1 MDIFDQYLYE
11 ELVSEYGRSGLTD
24 DDYEELYVRFCNH
37 SYIEEVTPYIL
48 AMRFFGLGTPAE
60 PDEVLS
66 ELKTNKADNV
76 QLRGL
81 YYDLMLCVNPA
92 NTGAADELR
101 CVVEA
106 GYCDKYLLGK
116 SNVRLVKQKTKNE
129 NTKPSRKD
137 NPPSARTDSSVLD
150 SSTVEYNTLTNEIA
164 LSLLGKVTKV
174 DYGTRSLV
182 LPSTYNKIG
191 KSAFQGIKDID
202 MLIIPN
208 GFIEIDENAF
218 SWAIIHQ
225 IKIPKT
231 VTVIAKNAFKGFTG
245 VIECSADSYAYKYA
259 KRYNVRALVK

>member
-37 SYIEEVTPYIL
+37 SYIEKVTPYIL

-101 CVVEA
+101 RVVEA

-129 NTKPSRKD
+129 YTKTSRKD
-137 NPPSARTDSSVLD
+137 NPR
-150 SSTVEYNTLTNEIA
+150 
-164 LSLLGKVTKV
+164 LLG
-174 DYGTRSLV
+174 R
-182 LPSTYNKIG
+182 
-191 KSAFQGIKDID
+191 
-202 MLIIPN
+202 
-208 GFIEIDENAF
+208 
-218 SWAIIHQ
+218 
-225 IKIPKT
+225 T
-231 VTVIAKNAFKGFTG
+231 VR
-245 VIECSADSYAYKYA
+245 C
-259 KRYNVRALVK
+259 